1 MSQEPAER
9 TPKSDEAWKE
19 RVKAEAAA
27 LDAQRTGE
35 AVAAPQAGLQS
46 DGRSS
51 PQERRRID
59 PSQLPPAN
67 LATLITM
74 LSTQAM
80 VALGLLPDPLS
91 GQPEPQFSLAR
102 HYIDLLGVIE
112 EKTQGRLSGD
122 EQRLLESSLHELRMA
137 YVELSR

>member
-1 MSQEPAER
+1 MSQEPEGR

-27 LDAQRTGE
+27 LDAQRAGE
-35 AVAAPQAGLQS
+35 APTGTQAGS
-46 DGRSS
+46 RRDGRTTS
-51 PQERRRID
+51 QERRSID

-67 LATLITM
+67 LATLVTM

-80 VALGLLPDPLS
+80 VALGLLPDPLT
-91 GQPEPQFSLAR
+91 GQPEPQLPLAR

-112 EKTQGRLSGD
+112 EKTQGRLSSD

-137 YVELSR
+137 YVELAK